1 MPWITEEALVDF
13 RSQNIGLTLESEGL
27 YKKHMK
33 ATFICTDSGLN
44 PAELAA

>member
-1 MPWITEEALVDF
+1 MPWITEEALADF
-13 RSQNIGLTLESEGL
+13 RSQNTGPTIESEGL

>member
-13 RSQNIGLTLESEGL
+13 RSGNRSLTLESEGL
-27 YKKHMK
+27 YKKYIK
-33 ATFICTDSGLN
+33 VIFTCTDSGLN